1 MNEFFGNN
9 QNNNINLIR
18 ELNFLDRS
26 YLYSRLQ
33 MRE

>member
-26 YLYSRLQ
+26 YLYS
-33 MRE
+33 

>member
-18 ELNFLDRS
+18 ELNFFNRS
-26 YLYSRLQ
+26 YLYS
-33 MRE
+33 

>member
-1 MNEFFGNN
+1 MNEFLGNN

-26 YLYSRLQ
+26 YLYS
-33 MRE
+33 